1 MKITKELL
9 QKIIKEEILKEA
21 TEGEM
26 QFAPFEEARQAYLQ
40 EPNDDTKHELG
51 LMIQKLV
58 EPLMNEMGLFWEAES
73 YYNVGDLVFNNRQV
87 EVTIDP
93 SLDERCGTIY
103 K

>member
-26 QFAPFEEARQAYLQ
+26 QFAPLEAARKAYME

-51 LMIQKLV
+51 VMVNKLV
-58 EPLMNEMGLFWEAES
+58 EPLMAEMGLFWEAES
-73 YYNVGDLVFNNRQV
+73 YYNRGELVFNNR
-87 EVTIDP
+87 
-93 SLDERCGTIY
+93 R
-103 K
+103 